1 MLFCVTKVV
10 INIQFQHFE
19 IWGIIAADAAAAF
32 QRSIKMYL
40 HEQIELTWRDLWIMI
55 ILQYQVEL
63 EKEGCFILIHEV
75 PKNSIVEDSL
85 LEKAD

>member
-1 MLFCVTKVV
+1 
-10 INIQFQHFE
+10 
-19 IWGIIAADAAAAF
+19 
-32 QRSIKMYL
+32 MYL
-40 HEQIELTWRDLWIMI
+40 HEQIELTWRDFWIMI

>member
-1 MLFCVTKVV
+1 
-10 INIQFQHFE
+10 
-19 IWGIIAADAAAAF
+19 
-32 QRSIKMYL
+32 MYL
-40 HEQIELTWRDLWIMI
+40 HEQIELTWRVFWIMI

-85 LEKAD
+85 LEKAIVVEIKDYKNTKVIYVYVYTHIYIYTNIHTI

>member
-1 MLFCVTKVV
+1 
-10 INIQFQHFE
+10 
-19 IWGIIAADAAAAF
+19 
-32 QRSIKMYL
+32 
-40 HEQIELTWRDLWIMI
+40 MI

-85 LEKAD
+85 LEKADQPVEIKDYKNTKVIYVYVYTHLYTYTQTYI